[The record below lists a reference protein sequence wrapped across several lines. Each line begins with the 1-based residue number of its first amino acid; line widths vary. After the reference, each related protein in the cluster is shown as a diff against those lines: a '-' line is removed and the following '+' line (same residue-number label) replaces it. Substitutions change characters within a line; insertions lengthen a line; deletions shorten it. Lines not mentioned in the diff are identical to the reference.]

1 VPAYALGQYTCL
13 AIPKAYAADPASVG
27 MARNP
32 TPTIPTVNK
41 AAANFP
47 ATGRTASA
55 AEREVSMCVN
65 PVTVEGDGGCC
76 DDKKH

>member
-1 VPAYALGQYTCL
+1 
-13 AIPKAYAADPASVG
+13 
-27 MARNP
+27 MARNL

-55 AEREVSMCVN
+55 AQREVSMCVN